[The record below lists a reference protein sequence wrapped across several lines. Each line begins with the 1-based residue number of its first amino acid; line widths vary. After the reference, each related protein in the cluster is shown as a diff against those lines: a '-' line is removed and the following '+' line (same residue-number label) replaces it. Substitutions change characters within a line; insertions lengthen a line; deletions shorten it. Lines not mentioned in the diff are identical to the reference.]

1 MNISESVFSTL
12 IKWIDERLYESITL
26 DDLVNCSGYSKC
38 HLRRIFIKYSGL
50 TPGKY
55 IKIRRLYNAAKE
67 LRNTKSSIND
77 VCSKYGF
84 DSQQSFT
91 RVFKKAFNIPPGAYR
106 KKWQ

>member
-1 MNISESVFSTL
+1 MNISESVFVV
-12 IKWIDERLYESITL
+12 IIEWIDKHLYESINL
-26 DDLVNCSGYSKC
+26 DDLVDYSGYSKC
-38 HLRRIFIKYSGL
+38 HLRRIFIKHSGL

-55 IKIRRLYNAAKE
+55 IKTRRLYNAAKE
-67 LRNTKSSIND
+67 LRKTELSICE

-91 RVFKKAFNIPPGAYR
+91 RVFREAFKIPPGAYR